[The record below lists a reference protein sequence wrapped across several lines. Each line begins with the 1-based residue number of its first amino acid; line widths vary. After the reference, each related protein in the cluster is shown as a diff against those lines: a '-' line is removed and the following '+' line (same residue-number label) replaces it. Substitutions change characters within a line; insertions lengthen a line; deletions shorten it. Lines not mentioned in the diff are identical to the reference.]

1 MTLFDWPVW
10 ALIVFTYVIMQR
22 LAELVYANA
31 NTRRL
36 LAEGGREHGA
46 RLGEGLFVISCLE
59 AISRLSDLAG
69 KAALWWQ
76 QVICFKVG
84 TCAAIAGARPLML

>member
-46 RLGEGLFVISCLE
+46 RHAQLVREARKDAEIPWQVPARLQCLRGQS
-59 AISRLSDLAG
+59 IHQVRR
-69 KAALWWQ
+69 AARQ
-76 QVICFKVG
+76 AAEVG
-84 TCAAIAGARPLML
+84 